1 MYFGLPSRWV
11 FVYFESGLMK
21 NVENTDPFSDA
32 EAQAVADRWTNSSY
46 GEKNGK
52 VVRVD
57 FRDSKD
63 KLLKFWLIG
72 KDGKM
77 KREPLF

>member
-1 MYFGLPSRWV
+1 MGWFDLPSRWV
-11 FVYFESGLMK
+11 FVYFEDGLMK
-21 NVENTDPFSDA
+21 NVENTDTFSDA
-32 EAQAVADRWTNSSY
+32 EAQAVADRWANFK
-46 GEKNGK
+46 EHGK
-52 VVRVD
+52 VIRVD

-63 KLLKFWLIG
+63 KLLKFWLID